1 MGILPISFIIK
12 KLYFHNINSNNIIMK
27 KSLFALIGLFTLVA
41 CSEDVYDEIDLQN
54 EETANEANNG
64 GMQTNSYHGP
74 DHGYYNGGIIPG
86 GGYVSPWDVW
96 YRNNPNPPVYMIGKA
111 SGSLEMTVTAHVG
124 LAYFDSSDDGFYNDP
139 FLPLIGSP
147 SLVADFWSGNYPNLF
162 AGNQEIG
169 NLIKAKPII
178 IGAGMGPENELPIS
192 STDHLPVIQANVSPI
207 TNPNKLFFD
216 ISATATPQEIQLL
229 ADYGQVFYYEVVV
242 TDGAGGNFKCI
253 VEAANPTLEGT
264 PMEAYWEPTYL
275 QANVPGS
282 ASPKDIHYYFTN
294 IGGTQWTS
302 PPGGAPSGPPSSQ
315 VGYACDSREVV
326 IRSTY
331 KNKYPTALTPTS
343 TVHLGIYQG
352 SWLWQTSGLSLFL
365 SN

>member
-1 MGILPISFIIK
+1 M
-12 KLYFHNINSNNIIMK
+12 
-27 KSLFALIGLFTLVA
+27 
-41 CSEDVYDEIDLQN
+41 
-54 EETANEANNG
+54 
-64 GMQTNSYHGP
+64 
-74 DHGYYNGGIIPG
+74 
-86 GGYVSPWDVW
+86 
-96 YRNNPNPPVYMIGKA
+96 
-111 SGSLEMTVTAHVG
+111 
-124 LAYFDSSDDGFYNDP
+124 
-139 FLPLIGSP
+139 IGSP

-207 TNPNKLFFD
+207 TNPNQLFFD

-229 ADYGQVFYYEVVV
+229 ADYGKVFYYEVVV

-253 VEAANPTLEGT
+253 VEAANPTLEGV
-264 PMEAYWEPTYL
+264 PMEPYWVQANDLLGNNL

-282 ASPKDIHYYFTN
+282 ASPKDIHYYYTN

-302 PPGGAPSGPPSSQ
+302 PPGGAPAGPPSSNPA
-315 VGYACDSREVV
+315 GLYDCDSREVV
-326 IRSTY
+326 IRNTY
-331 KNKYPTALTPTS
+331 KNKYPTGLTPTS